1 MDQEKQKLTQS
12 WEVLKQWQWWLSWFG
27 IFAGSTVLAAGFV
40 FFINPYNIVPG
51 GVYGASIVL
60 HNLFPSIQVG
70 TFGYMFDIPLLI
82 LSALLLG
89 AKLGVRTMVAALI
102 TPAIM
107 NLMSKWVYPTQAAL
121 EALDPT
127 QLLGGCIDMTQ
138 HLMLTCIIGAVLIGI
153 GSGIV
158 VRNEATTGGSDIVGM
173 ILQKYGHIRFSTGIL
188 LVDAMVVLFG
198 LLVIGFGIGQEEG
211 QVTNQSWHL

>member
-82 LSALLLG
+82 VIRGQIGCPYDGGSPHHPGHYELDVEMGLSDPSGLG
-89 AKLGVRTMVAALI
+89 
-102 TPAIM
+102 
-107 NLMSKWVYPTQAAL
+107 
-121 EALDPT
+121 
-127 QLLGGCIDMTQ
+127 
-138 HLMLTCIIGAVLIGI
+138 GI
-153 GSGIV
+153 GSDPT
-158 VRNEATTGGSDIVGM
+158 VRWLYRHDATSDVD
-173 ILQKYGHIRFSTGIL
+173 LHHRCRF
-188 LVDAMVVLFG
+188 D
-198 LLVIGFGIGQEEG
+198 
-211 QVTNQSWHL
+211 WHRKWYRSSQRSHDRW